1 MRIRIIDAAL
11 DNVDVIVDEVIPGTV
26 ENHKLIPKKLLLAF
40 LDDWLDFVARVLAQK
55 NSRPEDHVFDREVAE
70 RLRRYGNTLRT
81 LLFQPSFD
89 CADALQLVF
98 SVDADWARLPFEL
111 LPMNRATE
119 NFAGLGIPI
128 LRQMR
133 TVSARSET
141 ANTANR
147 ARNFLL
153 LANPEGA
160 SDIAVLTNEEKKS
173 LEHIGSGKVDM
184 RVLGKLAA
192 TTQAVEELAHC
203 EYLHYSGHV
212 REQSLRFRDGALFP
226 QDIAAMNLDN
236 MKLAFINGCNSAGE
250 YAQTGLAAAFLSA
263 GVKNY
268 IGYGYPVSDAA
279 ALFAAE
285 AFWADFLRREN
296 RSPILKLFYRDRK
309 KSLSAIALSLR
320 RAIFEKFGAAELAWL
335 GIQFFAGAENRKRQ
349 KAGKFVIAAAAFFA
363 IALSIVFF
371 AGDRMSKPAEMSSK
385 ARLSQP
391 ENPSNRRRDKRT
403 AKAAES
409 RAPAARL
416 PEKPIGVITSRHHE
430 KTPTIQSP
438 ALASLVAD
446 FRTMPHPF
454 YTKED
459 KERILSDVLTSD
471 VPETSKIIRLKNEL
485 P

>member
-1 MRIRIIDAAL
+1 MRIRLIDAAL
-11 DNVDVIVDEVIPGTV
+11 DNVDVIVDEVSQDTI

-40 LDDWLDFVARVLAQK
+40 LDEWLGFVARVLAQK
-55 NSRPEDHVFDREVAE
+55 NNRPEDHAFDREVAE
-70 RLRRYGNTLRT
+70 RLRRYGKTLRT

-89 CADALQLVF
+89 CADAHELVF

-111 LPMNRATE
+111 LPINRVTE
-119 NFAGLGIPI
+119 NFVGLGIPV

-141 ANTANR
+141 AKSTNR

-160 SDIAVLTNEEKKS
+160 ADIAALTNEEKKS
-173 LEHIGSGKVDM
+173 LERISGGKADV
-184 RVLGKLAA
+184 RELGKLAV

-212 REQSLRFRDGALFP
+212 REQSLRFQDGALFP
-226 QDIAAMNLDN
+226 QDIAAMNLDT

-250 YAQTGLAAAFLSA
+250 HGQTGLAAAFLTA
-263 GVKNY
+263 GVKTY

-285 AFWADFLRREN
+285 TFWADFLRREN

-309 KSLSAIALSLR
+309 KSLSAISLSLR

-335 GIQFFAGAENRKRQ
+335 GMQFFVGPTERKRGESKRFHAAALLAVAVAAVFFMQ
-349 KAGKFVIAAAAFFA
+349 NRVSQPVEKQLKTPPVQTVKQHGKKTTKPPEFQVPTEPLHEKSLVIATH
-363 IALSIVFF
+363 
-371 AGDRMSKPAEMSSK
+371 
-385 ARLSQP
+385 AR
-391 ENPSNRRRDKRT
+391 
-403 AKAAES
+403 
-409 RAPAARL
+409 
-416 PEKPIGVITSRHHE
+416 HE
-430 KTPTIQSP
+430 KSPAIQSP
-438 ALASLVAD
+438 VLANLVAE
-446 FRTMPHPF
+446 FRASAHPF
-454 YTKED
+454 YTNED
-459 KERILSDVLTSD
+459 KEDILRDILDAKVSES
-471 VPETSKIIRLKNEL
+471 SKIIRLRNEM